1 WADLLSFESTEEA
14 IERRYQLLAS
24 RDNKTDLDLKEMDM
38 LIAHATKLRAQSN
51 KHKEKMASGQ
61 NSGQA
66 DARDS
71 NDDEPRRKRKYKKND
86 ISSLTQADFD
96 TWAEEHLFEYQ
107 KHLRRNIG
115 QLVRNILKSR
125 QIGAT
130 WYFAFEAFE
139 NAVMTGDPQ
148 IFLSASKVQAEY
160 FRSYIVNI
168 AEQYFG

>member
-1 WADLLSFESTEEA
+1 
-14 IERRYQLLAS
+14 
-24 RDNKTDLDLKEMDM
+24 
-38 LIAHATKLRAQSN
+38 LRAQSN

-86 ISSLTQADFD
+86 ISSLTQEDFD

-148 IFLSASKVQAEY
+148 IFLSASKV
-160 FRSYIVNI
+160 
-168 AEQYFG
+168 

>member
-1 WADLLSFESTEEA
+1 WAD
-14 IERRYQLLAS
+14 
-24 RDNKTDLDLKEMDM
+24 
-38 LIAHATKLRAQSN
+38 
-51 KHKEKMASGQ
+51 
-61 NSGQA
+61 
-66 DARDS
+66 
-71 NDDEPRRKRKYKKND
+71 
-86 ISSLTQADFD
+86 
-96 TWAEEHLFEYQ
+96 EHLFEYQ

-148 IFLSASKVQAEY
+148 IFLSASKAQAEV